1 MRELLEI
8 PGYVLNE
15 LTVKHSFVIRCDDSC
30 MLICP
35 ETRTTLCVDTE
46 YFEMLIRRE
55 LSDDFTLLLIQR
67 GFADYLNSRK
77 ISCRSESIKPEFFL
91 IDMTKHC
98 NLKCRYCFREDVGD
112 NYRIS
117 ESMID
122 KICQELINYWKNNPS
137 FHLSIQPWGGE
148 PLLEYPL
155 ILKIR
160 ENFKAAGLDPEI
172 VIETNATLITSDI
185 AKGLYKNNIKIGI
198 SIDGCDSVQNDQ
210 RPYTNGK
217 ASFDDVKN
225 GICHLRKA
233 GYNDFGT
240 ITVVTRNTIN
250 NLKNILQCFTDE
262 LGLTSIKFNLM
273 RKNSRNADLSI
284 AIEEIVDYV
293 VLLLSEMKKLYTK
306 GVRLVEQNISQRMAN
321 LLYRP
326 NNNICNSCGCHGGLR
341 MLSISM
347 EGKIYPC
354 ELTDYDEFCMGVIGD
369 SDILEMVKN
378 SITLNNPYFIK
389 RNLEICMHCP
399 WMYYCRGGCRSAV
412 KYAKGTTAL
421 IDQTE
426 CAYNQAI
433 YPRLVEI
440 ILNDSKFA
448 DYLVDG
454 RI

>member
-1 MRELLEI
+1 
-8 PGYVLNE
+8 
-15 LTVKHSFVIRCDDSC
+15 
-30 MLICP
+30 
-35 ETRTTLCVDTE
+35 
-46 YFEMLIRRE
+46 
-55 LSDDFTLLLIQR
+55 
-67 GFADYLNSRK
+67 
-77 ISCRSESIKPEFFL
+77 
-91 IDMTKHC
+91 
-98 NLKCRYCFREDVGD
+98 
-112 NYRIS
+112 
-117 ESMID
+117 
-122 KICQELINYWKNNPS
+122 
-137 FHLSIQPWGGE
+137 
-148 PLLEYPL
+148 
-155 ILKIR
+155 
-160 ENFKAAGLDPEI
+160 
-172 VIETNATLITSDI
+172 
-185 AKGLYKNNIKIGI
+185 
-198 SIDGCDSVQNDQ
+198 
-210 RPYTNGK
+210 
-217 ASFDDVKN
+217 
-225 GICHLRKA
+225 
-233 GYNDFGT
+233 
-240 ITVVTRNTIN
+240 
-250 NLKNILQCFTDE
+250 
-262 LGLTSIKFNLM
+262 
-273 RKNSRNADLSI
+273 
-284 AIEEIVDYV
+284 
-293 VLLLSEMKKLYTK
+293 
-306 GVRLVEQNISQRMAN
+306 VEQNISQRMAN